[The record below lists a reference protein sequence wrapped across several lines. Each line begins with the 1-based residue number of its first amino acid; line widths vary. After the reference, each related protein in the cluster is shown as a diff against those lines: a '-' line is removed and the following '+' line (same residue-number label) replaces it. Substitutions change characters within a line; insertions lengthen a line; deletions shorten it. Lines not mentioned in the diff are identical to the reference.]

1 MAPPAQLIDG
11 VSVRDRLLAAAEKVV
26 SRDGV
31 TNLTLE
37 AVAREA
43 GVSKGGLLY
52 HFPSKSALI
61 VAIVEQLAAH
71 CEAKQAKALAAE
83 GNAPGAFTRAYV
95 RARLEGF
102 DPQAVP
108 LHTALLA
115 AAGENPQYLQPFRVH
130 AGEWQRRIES
140 DGIDPVT
147 ANIVRLA
154 IHGLCLGEMFGM
166 PVAEGQMKQRVL
178 DRLIEMTRTPEKK

>member
-1 MAPPAQLIDG
+1 MSPPPQVVDG
-11 VSVRDRLLAAAEKVV
+11 VSVRDRLLSAAEKVV
-26 SRDGV
+26 ARDGV

-61 VAIVEQLAAH
+61 VAIVERLATH
-71 CEAKQAKALAAE
+71 CEANQAKALEAE
-83 GNAPGAFTRAYV
+83 GAAPGAFTRSYV
-95 RARLEGF
+95 RARMEGF
-102 DPQAVP
+102 DPEEVP

-115 AAGENPQYLQPFRVH
+115 AAGEDPHYLQPFRLRAV
-130 AGEWQRRIES
+130 EWQRRIEN

-166 PVAEGQMKQRVL
+166 PVAEGEMKERVL
-178 DRLIEMTRTPEKK
+178 ERLIEMTRVPKKK

>member
-1 MAPPAQLIDG
+1 MPPNAQTLDE
-11 VSVRDRLLAAAEKVV
+11 VPVRTRLLAAAEKVV
-26 SRDGV
+26 ARDGV

-61 VAIVEQLAAH
+61 VAIVEQLATH
-71 CEAKQAKALAAE
+71 CEASQARALAAE
-83 GNAPGAFTRAYV
+83 GDAPGAFTRSYV
-95 RARLEGF
+95 RARLEGS
-102 DPQAVP
+102 DPEEAP

-115 AAGENPQYLQPFRVH
+115 AAGEAPHYLQPFRLRAV
-130 AGEWQRRIES
+130 EWQRRIEN
-140 DGIDPVT
+140 DGIDPVI

-166 PVAEGQMKQRVL
+166 PVAEGEMKQRVL
-178 DRLIEMTRTPEKK
+178 DRLIEMTRVPETK